1 MWNLFKHWILNNPLT
16 VTLAL
21 FTSFNVYGL
30 SFDSQSTR
38 DSRLDNDPKHSLF
51 SISYDNHFLSKNTS
65 QRSEIFDLDEW
76 VHGLKVDFQSR
87 YYFNFIGVDVSLG
100 SATYI
105 NNGIAQ
111 GSNTSSGSSGNNNVG
126 IGQNQQPG
134 TTAGNGDEQT
144 FNYVSASYESLTG
157 VLGDKIKTCNATPGV
172 GCDSLPYSTSR
183 ERVDYLRQPQL
194 GNSSV
199 NEVSAITQA
208 YTKMRFGS
216 EQQPFHVRFGL
227 QSLHL
232 ETFSTSGSYVL
243 PSSVFGALVSTN
255 VSGADVY
262 YGRFNQYH
270 ERGSSQFIK
279 PFTSYSQEQRVKYI
293 DVLGTQYAFENGLV
307 GQLEMGR
314 AGNQLKKYFAKLYYL
329 VDVVEGIS
337 LSLDG
342 RAGLAQGKQAY
353 GYYDWLSPLN
363 QFFYVQYE
371 DYKSRYYNVTAA
383 LHTQNSKLY
392 FGINKTELA
401 DWGSGYFYDDQSAF
415 NSTLAL
421 YKNYNHKNEL
431 AWVIGLD
438 YDFSG
443 IKLPGLNLGI
453 HYARGKRPGEDIVL
467 ELDEKNTEQEVG
479 GYIAYTLQSGL
490 LEGLTLGWHFARW
503 QGFENN
509 ENSSRF
515 LLTYNLANF

>member
-1 MWNLFKHWILNNPLT
+1 MWNFLKRWILNSHLST
-16 VTLAL
+16 TLAL
-21 FTSFNVYGL
+21 LFSFNVYGL
-30 SFDSQSTR
+30 SFDSQSATNSHFNS
-38 DSRLDNDPKHSLF
+38 DQKQNSFD
-51 SISYDNHFLSKNTS
+51 ISYDNHFLSKNTS

-76 VHGLKVDFQSR
+76 VHGLKIDFQSR
-87 YYFNFIGVDVSLG
+87 YYLNFIGVDVSLG

-111 GSNTSSGSSGNNNVG
+111 GGNNSNGSGSNNVG
-126 IGQNQQPG
+126 VGQNQQPG
-134 TTAGNGDEQT
+134 TVEGTGGEQR
-144 FNYVSASYESLTG
+144 FNYVNASYESLTG
-157 VLGDKIKTCNATPGV
+157 ALGEKIKTCSANPTI
-172 GCDSLPYSTSR
+172 GCQNIVNSTSQ

-199 NEVSAITQA
+199 NEVSAVTQA

-216 EQQPFHVRFGL
+216 EQQPFNLRFGL

-243 PSSVFGALVSTN
+243 PSSVFGTLISTN
-255 VSGADVY
+255 LSGADVY

-270 ERGSSQFIK
+270 QRGSSQFIQ

-293 DVLGTQYAFENGLV
+293 DVLGTQYTFENGLV
-307 GQLEMGR
+307 GQFEMGR
-314 AGNQLKKYFAKLYYL
+314 AGSQLKKYFAKLYYL
-329 VDVVEGIS
+329 MDVAEGIS

-342 RAGLAQGKQAY
+342 RVGLAQGKQAY

-363 QFFYVQYE
+363 QFFYVQHE

-392 FGINKTELA
+392 FGVNKTELA

-467 ELDEKNTEQEVG
+467 ELDEKNTEQEMG

-509 ENSSRF
+509 EESSRF
-515 LLTYNLANF
+515 LLTYNLADF

>member
-1 MWNLFKHWILNNPLT
+1 MWNLFKHRILNNPLSI
-16 VTLAL
+16 TLAL
-21 FTSFNVYGL
+21 FSSFNAYAL
-30 SFDSQSTR
+30 SFDSQSTNA
-38 DSRLDNDPKHSLF
+38 SQFNSDPKHGIF
-51 SISYDNHFLSKNTS
+51 NISYDNHFLSKNTS

-87 YYFNFIGVDVSLG
+87 YYFNFIGMDVSLG

-111 GSNTSSGSSGNNNVG
+111 GGNNSGSSGSSTG
-126 IGQNQQPG
+126 IAQSLQPS
-134 TTAGNGDEQT
+134 DEQT
-144 FNYVSASYESLTG
+144 FNYVSASYEALTG
-157 VLGDKIKTCNATPGV
+157 STVQQIKACSPSGSTPSTPSH
-172 GCDSLPYSTSR
+172 CADIQLPYGQ

-194 GNSSV
+194 GNSSA
-199 NEVSAITQA
+199 NEISAITQA

-216 EQQPFHVRFGL
+216 KQQPFHVRFGL
-227 QSLHL
+227 QSLNL

-293 DVLGTQYAFENGLV
+293 DVLGTQYTFENGLV

-314 AGNQLKKYFAKLYYL
+314 AGNQLKKYFGKLYYL
-329 VDVVEGIS
+329 MDVAEGIS

-342 RAGLAQGKQAY
+342 RVGLAHGKQAY

-443 IKLPGLNLGI
+443 IKLPGLNLGV

-509 ENSSRF
+509 EDSSRF